1 MAINNRDRRIVVAP
15 RKSRCMN
22 VLSFNSSVDCDED
35 ELEPEDAGAA
45 PDDNSVADLTR
56 DKELPEATRF
66 MDPKEE
72 DRFMLVS
79 KEAKSLL
86 D

>member
-1 MAINNRDRRIVVAP
+1 
-15 RKSRCMN
+15 MN
-22 VLSFNSSVDCDED
+22 VLSFSSSAGCED
-35 ELEPEDAGAA
+35 ELELVDEGLA
-45 PDDNSVADLTR
+45 PDDSSVADLTR

-72 DRFMLVS
+72 DRFMLAS
-79 KEAKSLL
+79 KDAKSLF